1 MSCRRGGW
9 DTSGTANLF
18 APHINFHCDATSG
31 WPHTF
36 IANRADASANHHQEN
51 VMIENTAAA
60 RARTAKPLSGGGS
73 SFDPSATPGA
83 EAVRDFAQQGAAYS
97 RDMFEKTKAAAE
109 QTNKALE
116 QTFAT
121 ASKGAAEFNQECLEM
136 ARHNVN
142 AAFDL
147 AAKLA
152 AVKSPAEFFELS
164 AEHARKQVETF
175 GKQAQHLAEL
185 AQKVTTDTVQPL
197 QAGVTKAFDKV
208 A

>member
-1 MSCRRGGW
+1 
-9 DTSGTANLF
+9 
-18 APHINFHCDATSG
+18 
-31 WPHTF
+31 
-36 IANRADASANHHQEN
+36 
-51 VMIENTAAA
+51 MIENTAAA
-60 RARTAKPLSGGGS
+60 RARTAKPFTSGGS
-73 SFDPSATPGA
+73 SFDPPATAGA

-97 RDMFEKTKAAAE
+97 KDMFEKTKAAAE
-109 QTNKALE
+109 HTNKALE

-121 ASKGAAEFNQECLEM
+121 ATKGAAEFNQKWLEM

-152 AVKSPAEFFELS
+152 TVKSPSEFFELS
-164 AEHARKQVETF
+164 AVHTREQLETF

-197 QAGVTKAFDKV
+197 QAGVTKAFDK
-208 A
+208 AA